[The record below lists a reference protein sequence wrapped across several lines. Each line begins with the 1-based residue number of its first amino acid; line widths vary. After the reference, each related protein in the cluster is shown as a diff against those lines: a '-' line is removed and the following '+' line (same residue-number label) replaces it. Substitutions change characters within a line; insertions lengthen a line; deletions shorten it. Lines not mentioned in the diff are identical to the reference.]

1 MSECKI
7 SKEDAINLL
16 KEKYESILK
25 TGENRFPKRSDFSEK
40 EVVAI
45 KAFLGPWPRALEAA
59 GLKEKREGDQAQR
72 NRDKRIL
79 AKRKRREAE
88 KASKNKKTEENVLV
102 LLRLHIQRTFLRA
115 MPVRIRMPPTD
126 TV

>member
-45 KAFLGPWPRALEAA
+45 KAFLGPWPRALELA
-59 GLKEKREGDQAQR
+59 GIKEPRDDNKAQK
-72 NRDKRIL
+72 NKEKRIL
-79 AKRKRREAE
+79 AKRR
-88 KASKNKKTEENVLV
+88 KNA
-102 LLRLHIQRTFLRA
+102 LRKEQKS
-115 MPVRIRMPPTD
+115 VKG
-126 TV
+126 

>member
-16 KEKYESILK
+16 KEKYERILK

-45 KAFLGPWPRALEAA
+45 KAFLGPWPRALELA
-59 GLKEKREGDQAQR
+59 GIKESRDDNKAQK
-72 NRDKRIL
+72 NKKKRIL
-79 AKRKRREAE
+79 AKRRKNAIRKEQKNISKE
-88 KASKNKKTEENVLV
+88 KELSK
-102 LLRLHIQRTFLRA
+102 
-115 MPVRIRMPPTD
+115 
-126 TV
+126 

>member
-45 KAFLGPWPRALEAA
+45 KAFLGPWPRALELA
-59 GLKEKREGDQAQR
+59 GIKEPRDDNKAQK
-72 NRDKRIL
+72 NKEKRIL
-79 AKRKRREAE
+79 AKRR
-88 KASKNKKTEENVLV
+88 KNT
-102 LLRLHIQRTFLRA
+102 LRKEQKS
-115 MPVRIRMPPTD
+115 VKG
-126 TV
+126 